1 MCGIVG
7 YIGKKNALPIV
18 IDGLKKLEYRGYDS
32 AGVALWDG
40 EKIRFEK
47 TIGRVS
53 ALESKILRK
62 PWTGSS
68 AIAHTRWA
76 THGKP
81 SDKNAHPH
89 ADCTENVF
97 LVHNGIVE
105 NYAELKEA
113 LIREGHVFA
122 SETDTEVLAHLVE
135 RPFLAGNN
143 IFLEEAVFEA
153 LRHVTGTFGIA
164 AIAKKD
170 PSKIVVARRGSPIIL
185 GLGEGEYF
193 VASDAAA
200 IVEYTKNVVYL
211 HDNELAVLT
220 PDNLQIY
227 NLSADKAGFSKKTID
242 KQINKIDWDVAASQ
256 KGGFKHFMKKE
267 IFEEP
272 ASLENVLRGRILSA
286 SGVKLGGLNNFDEK
300 IKNIKRI
307 VITACGTSYYSGLIG
322 KYYFE
327 ELAKIPTSVE
337 YASEFRY
344 GNSVVGEEDAVILIS
359 QSGETADTLEALRE
373 AKKKGALTLG
383 IVNVVG
389 STIARESDAGVYNH
403 AGPEIGVAST
413 KAFISQLGA
422 LLLMAMHFSK
432 IRRSAPDAY
441 IEKIIRELKHLPSK
455 IQKIL
460 KHDEEIR
467 LIAQKYS
474 QYKNFLYLGRKYN
487 FPVALE
493 GALKLKEISY
503 RYAEGY
509 AAGEMKHGP
518 IALIDDKFPIVA
530 IAVKDLVY
538 DKVISNIEELKAR
551 NGKILAV
558 ATEGDEKISR
568 LADDVIFIPHTMEI
582 LSSFL
587 SVIPLQLFAYH
598 TADLLE
604 LDVDKPRNLAKSV
617 TVE

>member
-18 IDGLKKLEYRGYDS
+18 VNGLKKLEYRGYDS

-40 EKIRFEK
+40 ERVRLEK

-53 ALESKILRK
+53 ALESKIMRK
-62 PWTGSS
+62 PWTGFS

-81 SDKNAHPH
+81 SDRNAHPH
-89 ADCTENVF
+89 ADCTENIF

-143 IFLEEAVFEA
+143 ILLEEAVFEA

-164 AIAKKD
+164 AIAKSD

-185 GLGEGEYF
+185 GLGEGEYL

-220 PDNLQIY
+220 PDNLQIF
-227 NLSADKAGFSKKTID
+227 NLAKKALEKRID
-242 KQINKIDWDVAASQ
+242 KIDWDVSASQ

-272 ASLENVLRGRILSA
+272 VSLENVLRGRISEA
-286 SGVKLGGLNNFDEK
+286 GVKLGGLNNLDEK

-307 VITACGTSYYSGLIG
+307 VISACGTSYYSGLVG

-327 ELAKIPTSVE
+327 ELVKIPTSVE

-344 GNSVVGEEDAVILIS
+344 GNSAVGEEDAVILIS

-383 IVNVVG
+383 VVNVVG
-389 STIARESDAGVYNH
+389 STISRESDAGVYNH
-403 AGPEIGVAST
+403 AGPEICVAST

-422 LLLMAMHFSK
+422 LLLIAMHFSK
-432 IRRSAPDAY
+432 IRQTAPDAY
-441 IEKIIRELKHLPSK
+441 IEKIIRELKQLPSK
-455 IQKIL
+455 ISKIL
-460 KHDEEIR
+460 KKDEEIR
-467 LIAQKYS
+467 LVAQKYLK
-474 QYKNFLYLGRKYN
+474 YKNFLYLGRKYN

-530 IAVKDLVY
+530 LAVKDLVY

-551 NGKILAV
+551 NGKVLAI

>member
-18 IDGLKKLEYRGYDS
+18 VNGLKKLEYRGYDS

-153 LRHVTGTFGIA
+153 LKHVVGTFGIA
-164 AIAKKD
+164 VIAKKD

-220 PDNLQIY
+220 PDNLQIF